1 MKEVL
6 GEHRLFVS
14 QQSLAGH
21 SGEACAAAL
30 IFQDLYWGE
39 CLVVGCLFFRL
50 VGFFWWVVFCF
61 CFFLQL
67 APLCQREGICFTLWM
82 HDLRGTL
89 ILFMA

>member
-50 VGFFWWVVFCF
+50 VGFFGGW
-61 CFFLQL
+61 FFGFGFFYNLL
-67 APLCQREGICFTLWM
+67 LCAKE
-82 HDLRGTL
+82 RGFASL
-89 ILFMA
+89 CGCMI